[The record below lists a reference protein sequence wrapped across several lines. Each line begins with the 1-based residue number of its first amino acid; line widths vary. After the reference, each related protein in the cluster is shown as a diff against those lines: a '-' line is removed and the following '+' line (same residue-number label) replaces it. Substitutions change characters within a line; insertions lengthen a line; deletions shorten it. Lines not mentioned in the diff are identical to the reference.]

1 MVENKVDVANEK
13 KVEVIVGNKELLAKL
28 FSEENI
34 EVVHANV
41 QTATFNIKTRVLKLP
56 NWTGISNDLYDLLVS
71 HESSHALYT
80 PLDYS
85 EAVKKYGDRYA
96 IVFNIFEDARCEKK
110 IKRKYP
116 GLKKSYLNGYKELF
130 ERFELKKDS
139 LLDRINLMTKAPI
152 VFDFDFTEEERYF
165 YEKALKLELWEDVE
179 ELAREY
185 IDKYGY
191 EEVGHG
197 IDDLFEMEDSEF
209 GEINEEN
216 MSERGGQV
224 NRKII
229 SSESQE
235 DDQDESSDESSE
247 DIEESSEES
256 EESEEKSNLS
266 SGKGVNNRNKE
277 SSDDLESES
286 QNFLDELI
294 DDFVEIDPNKM
305 VEYINV
311 PEVDIKKC
319 LIPYRKFHDA
329 VDNCPLR
336 TDEEVNA
343 KYYNMFEQ
351 NQRRNKKFVDSLV
364 KEFEMKKAAKRYKNS
379 FDYDSGELD
388 ISKLPYY
395 KINDKIFGR
404 SEVLRDDKSHGMIL
418 LLDCSGSMYNSFIG
432 SMNKVISLI
441 MFCKRVNIPFR
452 IFGFFDYTNLSIPG
466 AFSIN
471 EGDMS
476 FFLSNNFSLVEFIN
490 SDVPNRELNGILY
503 NMFIFSQYLIP
514 EFPLRGTPLVEAV
527 VALIDIVKNFKIKYN
542 IEFMNF
548 VLISD
553 GDGGSV
559 GICKK
564 IYTSDGK
571 EHTISENILGKKCI
585 LRHKKSKYYSGF
597 FNDDAVRTF
606 QGEVLKMFGAVTGS
620 NVTGFYLTKKLK
632 NVERKFCFEDET
644 KFNYKRIFDFLRFAD
659 SFKKEGFVRSYNKG
673 YDKFFFIN
681 DSSNFKDKLEE
692 EELDVESKGFT
703 LNKAKRN
710 FMKNARG
717 RKLSR
722 FLVREVVE
730 SFNT

>member
-85 EAVKKYGDRYA
+85 ESVKKYGDRYA
-96 IVFNIFEDARCEKK
+96 IVFNIFEDVRCEKK

-152 VFDFDFTEEERYF
+152 VFNFDFTEEERYF

-235 DDQDESSDESSE
+235 DAQDESSDESSE
-247 DIEESSEES
+247 DGEESNDES
-256 EESEEKSNLS
+256 F
-266 SGKGVNNRNKE
+266 
-277 SSDDLESES
+277 DDLESES

-336 TDEEVNA
+336 TDEEVNV

-351 NQRRNKKFVDSLV
+351 NQRSNKNFVDSLV

-418 LLDCSGSMYNSFIG
+418 LLDCSGSMYDSFIG

-441 MFCKRVNIPFR
+441 MFCKRVNITFR
-452 IFGFFDYTNLSIPG
+452 IFGFFDYTNLSTPG

-514 EFPLRGTPLVEAV
+514 EFPLRNTPLVEAV

-553 GDGGSV
+553 GDGDPV

-571 EHTISENILGKKCI
+571 EHIIYNNLFRKKYI

-606 QGEVLKMFGAVTGS
+606 QGEVLKMFGVVTGS
-620 NVTGFYLTKKLK
+620 NVTGFYLTNKLK
-632 NVERKFCFEDET
+632 NVKRKFYFEDGT
-644 KFNYKRIFDFLRFAD
+644 KFNYKMIFDFQRFED

-692 EELDVESKGFT
+692 EELDVDFKGFT
-703 LNKAKRN
+703 LNKVKRN